1 MAIDKGVPVPALS
14 DSPNGP
20 AQITALA
27 EWVDDHG
34 VIEELTT
41 AQRDRLPAAVRWPG
55 RTVWERLGSG
65 ARRLVAWDQ
74 TAQQWRDAYLADP
87 AANVAGVRT
96 LGTGQFQAAPG
107 NDSEGLVRY
116 RDLPDGSGSFGG
128 AWATVVDEQLTLPA
142 GWSAA
147 TTVVDVDAQLSS
159 LAPSRGRAS
168 VRVLIGGVER
178 DSRSVDVP
186 ARHAEA
192 TNGSAA
198 VHLRCQVQQT
208 GSVQVQV
215 QAQLTVSGGVQPTC
229 GALPTA
235 VQLRTA

>member
-41 AQRDRLPAAVRWPG
+41 AQRDQLPASVRWPG
-55 RTVWERLGSG
+55 RTLWERLGSG

-74 TAQQWRDAYLADP
+74 TVQQWRDVMPTDP
-87 AANVAGVRT
+87 TANVAGLRT
-96 LGTGQFQAAPG
+96 LGDGARQAAPG
-107 NDSEGLVRY
+107 NTSEGTVRY
-116 RDLPDGSGSFGG
+116 RDLPNGSASFGG
-128 AWATVVDEQLTLPA
+128 SWATLVNEQLGLPP
-142 GWSAA
+142 GWASAL
-147 TTVVDVDAQLSS
+147 TVFDVDVQMSS

-168 VRVLIGGVER
+168 VRVLVGGAGL

-186 ARHAEA
+186 GRHSEA
-192 TNGSAA
+192 TNGTAA

-215 QAQLTVSGGVQPTC
+215 QVQLTVSGGAQPTC
-229 GALPTA
+229 GAFPTA